1 MKRITFKIVFAVFI
15 SGLLFTCGDPE
26 TKESCDANDL
36 ADDFCS
42 QLNIDLVATFC
53 SDGVSNSYYTYD
65 GKTYTCT
72 GVDASTCTKALADI
86 TAQMKIDQPNC
97 FVKSTPEKLTAVKTK
112 LSKTAE
118 KLLRDVRL
126 NSMMDKGL

>member
-1 MKRITFKIVFAVFI
+1 MKRITYTVVFAVLV

-26 TKESCDANDL
+26 PEESCDGNDL

-42 QLNIDLVATFC
+42 QLDIDLIATFC
-53 SDGVSNSYYTYD
+53 SDGENNSYWTYN
-65 GKTYTCT
+65 GETYTCD
-72 GVDASTCTKALADI
+72 GVAASTCDDARSAMTEKMR
-86 TAQMKIDQPNC
+86 TDQPTC
-97 FVKSTPEKLTAVKTK
+97 FAKSTEEDFAAAKTK

-126 NSMMDKGL
+126 NSMDKGL